1 MTHAVVMSKTQSKSY
16 KKLAEAAQSIDVQTL
31 ALFIERAE
39 GIQND
44 LAELIRAM
52 DRVRMDKLAAGKPE
66 PQDFLAMK
74 GKVANEKE

>member
-1 MTHAVVMSKTQSKSY
+1 MTHAVFMSKTNSQSY
-16 KKLAEAAQSIDVQTL
+16 KKLAAAAQSIDVQTL

-39 GIQND
+39 GIQSD

-74 GKVANEKE
+74 GKAANKKE